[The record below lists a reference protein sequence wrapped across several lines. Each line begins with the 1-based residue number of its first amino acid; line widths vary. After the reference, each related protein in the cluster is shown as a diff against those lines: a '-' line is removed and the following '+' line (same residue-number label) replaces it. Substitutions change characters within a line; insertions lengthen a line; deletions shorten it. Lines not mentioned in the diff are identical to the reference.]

1 MPTTQLPPA
10 EALGS
15 LSSAERTA
23 VLDLLFEPSDA
34 MHSLA
39 AMLDGGRSSDG
50 GCFSYGDLIG
60 AIRSELGSW
69 ADDGKKKTAEL
80 DAVLASHPRLG
91 DKKVD
96 SEQSRAEQ
104 AQLQKGEELS
114 RWNALYEATFP
125 GLRYV

>member
-1 MPTTQLPPA
+1 MRTTQLPPA

-23 VLDLLFEPSDA
+23 VLDLLFEPSEA

-39 AMLDGGRSSDG
+39 AMLGEGRSSYGEMIG
-50 GCFSYGDLIG
+50 G
-60 AIRSELGSW
+60 IRSELGRW
-69 ADDGKKKTAEL
+69 ADDARKTAEL
-80 DAVLASHPRLG
+80 DQVLAAHPRLG

-104 AQLQKGEELS
+104 AQLQKSEDLS